1 MKNCAKQIIFKRC
14 CNKTNALRFLII
26 TICLILE
33 NFIASYREQR
43 IISYTSIE
51 KTINFMNNLKKDT
64 NKLKFIS
71 DHLFTSNKVN
81 FEDFIKSMLQ
91 KQMAQVLSIN
101 KDESDIGPI
110 IKDTFVIRALFWH
123 DAYIF
128 DFIDDIRSFNSG
140 FARILEL
147 NIAKIATVS
156 SKQPV
161 METEITCEVFHSK

>member
-1 MKNCAKQIIFKRC
+1 
-14 CNKTNALRFLII
+14 
-26 TICLILE
+26 
-33 NFIASYREQR
+33 
-43 IISYTSIE
+43 
-51 KTINFMNNLKKDT
+51 MNNLKKDT